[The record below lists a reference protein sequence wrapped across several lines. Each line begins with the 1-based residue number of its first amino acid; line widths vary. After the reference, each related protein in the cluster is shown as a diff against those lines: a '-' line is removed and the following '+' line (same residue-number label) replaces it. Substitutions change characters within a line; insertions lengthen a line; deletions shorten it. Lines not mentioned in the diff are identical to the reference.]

1 MKTFRSL
8 LDEVRKDQQGVK
20 ERVNIAEAGSQYYD
34 QHIDNVKQEE
44 TVDGLSG
51 QPIPTGGLNQNY
63 IKKNEIS
70 SEAVSITDTFRSDIE
85 ALDSANY
92 TDFISFVRKY
102 QTLLNE
108 LPKNRTFKN
117 PSDKTFIATSIK
129 DPLAQISG
137 IKGPLLRAAFA
148 FEDFKKQFKPL
159 KLADRLLG
167 EVPII
172 GEMIRQKISDIE
184 AGEDLLARQGAQ
196 AARQR
201 TREKRRQNQVSQV
214 SDTVAP
220 AGGAMNLTD
229 DLTQERLQNENEK
242 MMSTTTGTGGKTEEQ
257 RKEAGLER
265 EETQN
270 IFEAIMLNTKET
282 NDILKGIGG
291 DLEGAGAPGGG
302 GVGFL
307 EALLG
312 GKIIKDMFSKGKGV
326 KTGAK
331 VLGAGAG
338 LAAVMKYF
346 KGGGAAAAAAKA
358 TSVQDKA
365 KKVRTK
371 NSGFAKKAIGLGK
384 SVAKPLAGFIAVYDL
399 ITGFAN
405 SDEIM
410 GLDEGTLGVFES
422 SLVGISKAI
431 DTFTFGILN
440 TKDTANFLMDAFMDT
455 ANDLDPLR
463 QERAEKI
470 AQYEREK
477 LREEEKG
484 VMVGGSHAKFEKEI
498 RDLDARIVALGGVS
512 LADMITRDTTLG
524 KQYDLKTFGS
534 GTHSMTDPTILALI
548 EMIKDRNNVLL
559 NQTNVNN
566 SSTQAI
572 LPDSGSAN
580 ADMSIPYH
588 ITGRYD

>member
-44 TVDGLSG
+44 TVDGLAG
-51 QPIPTGGLNQNY
+51 QPIPQGGLNQNY
-63 IKKNEIS
+63 IQKKEIS
-70 SEAVSITDTFRSDIE
+70 NAAVAITDSFRGDIE

-117 PSDKTFIATSIK
+117 PNDKTFIATSIK
-129 DPLAQISG
+129 DPLAQIAN

-201 TREKRRQNQVSQV
+201 TREKRRQQV

-220 AGGAMNLTD
+220 AGGATNLTD
-229 DLTQERLQNENEK
+229 DLTQERLQDENEK
-242 MMSTTTGTGGKTEEQ
+242 MMTRTTGTGGKTEEQ
-257 RKEAGLER
+257 RKESKLER

-307 EALLG
+307 EALLS
-312 GKIIKDMFSKGKGV
+312 GKIIKDMFGKGKGI

-346 KGGGAAAAAAKA
+346 KGGGAAAAVAKA
-358 TSVQDKA
+358 TSVQNKA
-365 KKVRTK
+365 KQVKGK
-371 NSGFAKKAIGLGK
+371 NNKFAKKAIGLGK

-405 SDEIM
+405 SDQIM

-422 SLVGISKAI
+422 SLVGISKAL
-431 DTFTFGILN
+431 DTFTFGILD
-440 TKDTANFLMDAFMDT
+440 TKETASKLMDLFTDTAA
-455 ANDLDPLR
+455 DLDPLR
-463 QERAEKI
+463 EERAI
-470 AQYEREK
+470 AMAE
-477 LREEEKG
+477 
-484 VMVGGSHAKFEKEI
+484 FEKQKKRKDAGMRTQGGLIALERKV
-498 RDLDARIVALGGVS
+498 RDLDDRILALGGVS
-512 LADMITRDTTLG
+512 LANMLTKDPSDTTLRKG
-524 KQYDLKTFGS
+524 FDLATMGS
-534 GTHSMTDPTILALI
+534 TKDDPEFARLVAEILRRNQVLLQNNIQNNNNQTILPDVGSINEDASV
-548 EMIKDRNNVLL
+548 IKDRTSN
-559 NQTNVNN
+559 
-566 SSTQAI
+566 
-572 LPDSGSAN
+572 
-580 ADMSIPYH
+580 Y
-588 ITGRYD
+588 